1 MTVGRI
7 LLILVSV
14 LVAAGACQRVLDRL
28 RLTDRQAL
36 FFVGLIFIGGLLPDI
51 PLGNSVRVN
60 AGGALVPLLL
70 AAYVWIRAGSAR
82 ERLRSLAAT
91 LVTAAAVFAIGR
103 FFPEEPEAMPFDVN
117 YLYGIAAGLIAY
129 AFGRSRRGAFIAGVW
144 GMILADVLQ
153 AALLR
158 RAGVVQTLYLG
169 SGGLMDAV
177 VISGVLAVL
186 AAELTGEFLERVK
199 QGAKRREAR

>member
-51 PLGNSVRVN
+51 PLGKSVRVN

-82 ERLRSLAAT
+82 EKLRSLAAT

-129 AFGRSRRGAFIAGVW
+129 AFGRSRRGAFVAGVW

-158 RAGVVQTLYLG
+158 RAGIGQTLYLG
-169 SGGLMDAV
+169 SGGMMDAV

-186 AAELTGEFLERVK
+186 AAELTGEFLERVTR
-199 QGAKRREAR
+199 GAKRREAR

>member
-36 FFVGLIFIGGLLPDI
+36 FFVALIFIGGLLPDI
-51 PLGNSVRVN
+51 PLGKSVRVN

-82 ERLRSLAAT
+82 EKLRSLAAT

-129 AFGRSRRGAFIAGVW
+129 AFGRSRRGAFVAGVW

-158 RAGVVQTLYLG
+158 RAGIGQTLYLG
-169 SGGLMDAV
+169 SGGMMDAV

-186 AAELTGEFLERVK
+186 AAELTGEFLERVTR
-199 QGAKRREAR
+199 GAKRREAR